1 MKGRFS
7 TLLILVGLLVSCA
20 DALVR
25 PVSQYQLIE
34 RDYLYNKAS
43 WVFAGR
49 LAYSDKG
56 NSLAASV
63 NWEHLEEK
71 DKIEIAGPFGVG
83 RTIVGIDGNEVIVNH
98 DGKQVQFNGSVDDVI
113 TKYTGVS
120 VPVLSLKYW
129 VIGLVDP
136 DVTFVS
142 TEDGFIQSGWRVKYQ
157 QMQFVK
163 QDELPKKI
171 KMEKVGS
178 KLKMI
183 IDHWEIR

>member
-1 MKGRFS
+1 MKGRVS
-7 TLLILVGLLVSCA
+7 TLLILVGLLTSCA
-20 DALVR
+20 ETLVR

-34 RDYLYNKAS
+34 RNYLYNKTKWA
-43 WVFAGR
+43 FTGR

-71 DKIEIAGPFGVG
+71 DKIEIAGPLGVG
-83 RTIVGIDGNEVIVNH
+83 RTIVEIDGNEVMVNY
-98 DGKQVQFNGSVDDVI
+98 DGKKVQFNGSVDELI

-120 VPVLSLKYW
+120 VPILSLKYW

-136 DVTFVS
+136 KIAFVS
-142 TEDGFIQSGWRVKYQ
+142 VEDGFIQSGWRVRYQ
-157 QMQFVK
+157 QMQLVNR
-163 QDELPKKI
+163 DELPKKI
-171 KMEKVGS
+171 KVEKVDS

-183 IDHWEIR
+183 IDRWEM